1 MYQIFFGSLLLSLVH
16 ALIPNHWIPLI
27 AISKTEK
34 WTLRRTLLATAITG
48 FAHTFSTIIIGILV
62 GIIGYKLSAS
72 YTFISTIAAPIILV
86 ALGIIYI
93 IFDFRGSHH
102 HHHNE
107 HKHASSTTEK
117 TDKSKWKAILTSL
130 SVAMFLTPC
139 VEIEAYYFQ
148 AGSIGWLG
156 IFIVS
161 AVYLLITL
169 IVMLLLVYMGFRGI
183 QTINTHFLE
192 HHEKVITGIVL
203 IGLGI
208 FAYFVQF

>member
-1 MYQIFFGSLLLSLVH
+1 MYQIFIGSLLLSLVH

-34 WTLRRTLLATAITG
+34 WTQRRTLLATAITG
-48 FAHTFSTIIIGILV
+48 FAHTLSTIIIGIIV

-72 YTFISTIAAPIILV
+72 YNFISTVAAPIILAGLGIVYV
-86 ALGIIYI
+86 AL
-93 IFDFRGSHH
+93 DFRGVHH
-102 HHHNE
+102 HHDE
-107 HKHASSTTEK
+107 HKHAPTLTEK
-117 TDKSKWKAILTSL
+117 TDKSRWRAILTSL

-161 AVYLLITL
+161 AVYILITL
-169 IVMLLLVYMGFRGI
+169 IVMLLLVYLGLKGI

-192 HHEKVITGIVL
+192 HHEKGITGIVL